1 MSNADIMRQMAAIA
15 DRMAVLLEDL
25 DVANGASKV
34 MFFEEGTG
42 EVLGEYLMYN
52 PPITGDDVT
61 WGEATYTVVRR
72 NVDVQDNFVR
82 ITVRRSDEH

>member
-1 MSNADIMRQMAAIA
+1 MLRQMAAIA
-15 DRMAVLLEDL
+15 DRMAVLLEDM

-34 MFFEEGTG
+34 MFFVESTG

-52 PPITGDDVT
+52 PPVTGDDVT

-82 ITVRRSDEH
+82 ITVRVSDEH